1 MQANLDYIFFLY
13 GLSFLILA
21 VISFRFF
28 REKIKTSLQ
37 WKWMALFG
45 VLHGVHEWANLIA
58 VSFPL
63 CRLGNAFSF
72 LLLTASFFCLLE
84 FGRRSFKKNTGQ
96 HLVGTWVYG
105 PLVLLCV
112 VCGLHGTAG
121 WEIGVRYSFGFFG
134 SLLTALAFFRR
145 SENTPFHHKK
155 RLRTIGCLFVV
166 YGVAVGLVVPYQDF
180 FPASIINQGS
190 FFQMIGVAPEAVRA
204 SCAIVIALL
213 CFSIITSL
221 EILWAEEEKRKTIKR
236 IFIFQLAVLFLV
248 IVGGWIFLQR
258 ASEGEVARKSQ
269 YLLDRTR
276 YLSQA
281 INIDHLRKL
290 SGTRA
295 DLDLAVFERVWDFLK
310 EIPKVFPEQR
320 FAYFLIKQDQ
330 QLVFLADSE
339 PLGSQDRSLPGDVFD
354 GAPQAFYDVFTT
366 RQSSIVGPYS
376 DEWGTWISSAL
387 PIFDPATGQIIALF
401 CLDHNAKDW
410 ARDLARHRF
419 SIILGILC
427 LSFFI
432 VLSFYIFGREKPLSS
447 KIFYIETFYGASFS
461 FAVAIFIFLVT
472 LQISR
477 QQRDLQFQRIAVV
490 SQEIFASTF
499 REARHYLES
508 LTKYFECSS
517 DVTSEEFHRYVF
529 ELVQDHAGIQAF
541 AWIPIVRSEELGGY
555 EAKARERGE
564 KDFFVFE
571 RTQAGGKIPVGKREE
586 YFPLYY
592 LEPLSDNKAALG
604 FDAYSEPMRR
614 QTLERARKQDLRFA
628 TGVIDFVVDQK
639 GRKQGVLVYQPVHV
653 PKQGLDAET
662 KREKEFK
669 GFLMMALRPQSLL
682 ETGYSVKLFADRQLT
697 QSYVLDLDDP
707 LGITAIA
714 SYPEKKGL
722 SPADAQALLH
732 KKPNELKEVMV
743 FSFFG
748 RAYAIVVIPEKMFF
762 QEHVKLL
769 PWFVLFGGLL
779 LSVLLTL
786 LIYILQNQRKRA
798 EEIVVLRT
806 AELFES
812 EQRFRSIFD
821 NMADG
826 VAIYRAIDDGKD
838 FVFVDINRAGQ
849 RSSKIEHN
857 DVVGRRVTDVF
868 PFVSDMGLLAVM
880 TQVYRTGRSQQHP
893 QSLYKD
899 ERIQQ
904 WVENF
909 VCKISSGLI
918 AAIYTDVTDLRRHEQ
933 EVLNAHQKLRS
944 IMDSATR
951 VSIIST
957 DLDGII
963 QTFNKGA
970 QQMLGYKEEEII
982 GKQVFSVLH
991 LESEMLPYAQELS
1004 REFGYAVSGFET
1016 FVARVKKGQREEREW
1031 TYVRKDGK
1039 FLTVNLVVT
1048 AIKNDAGNITG
1059 FLGIASDVTESKK
1072 AREDLAEVNH
1082 SLRENEKLLRRLLVD
1097 LEERNEQLKKTQAQL
1112 VQSEKMVAVGQLSA
1126 GLAHE
1131 IKNPLAIMLLAVESL
1146 EKKTGA
1152 FSEEIQKKFAMI
1164 RDSVHRMNK
1173 IIKGLLNFSHISE
1186 SAFSPALIN
1195 HIITAAVALVHNT
1208 AKINNIELKV
1218 QLCKDQ
1224 QVMADALMLEQ
1235 VFVNILNNAIDA
1247 VQRSGDVFVTTWTQD
1262 NDAGEPQK
1270 IFIEF
1275 RDTGPGITPQ
1285 AIKNI
1290 FNPFFTTKEAG
1301 KGTGLGLSLA
1311 FSTIEKH
1318 KGKITASNYAH
1329 GKGAVFL
1336 VELPVLAA
1344 KKDA

>member
-72 LLLTASFFCLLE
+72 LLLTASFICLLE
-84 FGRRSFKKNTGQ
+84 FGRRSFKRNTGQ
-96 HLVGTWVYG
+96 HLVGSWIYG

-112 VCGLHGTAG
+112 VCGLHGTTG
-121 WEIGVRYSFGFFG
+121 WEVGVRYSLGFFG

-221 EILWAEEEKRKTIKR
+221 EILWAEEEKQKTIKR

-269 YLLDRTR
+269 HLLDRTH

-320 FAYFLIKQDQ
+320 FAYFLIKKDQ

-387 PIFDPATGQIIALF
+387 PILDPATGQITALF

-410 ARDLARHRF
+410 ARDLARHRL

-447 KIFYIETFYGASFS
+447 KIFYVETFYGAGFS
-461 FAVAIFIFLVT
+461 FAVVIFIFFVT

-477 QQRDLQFQRIAVV
+477 QQRDFQFQRIAVV

-499 REARHYLES
+499 REARHYLET

-517 DVTSEEFHRYVF
+517 DVTSEEFHRYASG
-529 ELVQDHAGIQAF
+529 LVQDHAGIQAF
-541 AWIPIVRSEELGGY
+541 AWIPIVRSEELSGY

-592 LEPLSDNKAALG
+592 LEPLFDNKAALG
-604 FDAYSEPMRR
+604 FDAYSEPIRR
-614 QTLERARKQDLRFA
+614 QTLERARKKDLRFA

-639 GRKQGVLVYQPVHV
+639 GRKQGILVYQPVYV
-653 PKQGLDAET
+653 PKQGLDGEI
-662 KREKEFK
+662 KIEKEFK

-682 ETGYSVKLFADRQLT
+682 ETRYFVKLLSDRQLT
-697 QSYVLDLDDP
+697 QSYVIDLGDP
-707 LGITAIA
+707 SGITAMA

-722 SPADAQALLH
+722 SSAEAQDLLR
-732 KKPNELKEVMV
+732 KKPNELKEIMV

-748 RAYAIVVIPEKMFF
+748 RSYAVVVTPEKIFF
-762 QEHVKLL
+762 QKYAKPL
-769 PWFVLFGGLL
+769 PWFALFAGFLFSGLL
-779 LSVLLTL
+779 AL
-786 LIYILQNQRKRA
+786 LIYTLQNQRKRA
-798 EEIVVLRT
+798 EDIVIHRT

-826 VAIYRAIDDGKD
+826 VAIYRAVDDGKD

-849 RSSKIEHN
+849 KSSKVDRS
-857 DVVGRRVTDVF
+857 DVVGRRITDVF

-880 TQVYRTGRSQQHP
+880 RQVYRTGTSQQHP
-893 QSLYKD
+893 QTLYKD
-899 ERIQQ
+899 ERLQQ

-909 VCKISSGLI
+909 VCKLSSDLI
-918 AAIYTDVTDLRRHEQ
+918 AAVYTDLTELKQQ
-933 EVLNAHQKLRS
+933 ECKALEAHQRLQA
-944 IMDSATR
+944 IMDSAKR
-951 VSIIST
+951 VSIISVN
-957 DLDGII
+957 LDGVI

-970 QQMLGYKEEEII
+970 EEMMGYSAKEMI
-982 GKQVFSVLH
+982 GRKAIPSLH
-991 LESEMLPYAQELS
+991 VESEILSYAQELS
-1004 REFGYAVSGFET
+1004 QEFGYPVDPSEAFNV
-1016 FVARVKKGQREEREW
+1016 RIKRGQKEEREW
-1031 TYVRKDGK
+1031 TCVRKDGTR
-1039 FLTVNLVVT
+1039 LIVNLVITPLKMADGQIAGYLGT
-1048 AIKNDAGNITG
+1048 AT
-1059 FLGIASDVTESKK
+1059 DVTESKK
-1072 AREDLAEVNH
+1072 AREELAEANH

-1146 EKKTGA
+1146 EKKTDM

-1173 IIKGLLNFSHISE
+1173 IIKGLLSFSHISE
-1186 SAFSPALIN
+1186 SAFSRVSVN
-1195 HIITAAVALVHNT
+1195 HVVSAAVALVQNT
-1208 AKINNIELKV
+1208 AKINNIALRV
-1218 QLCKDQ
+1218 HLCQDQ
-1224 QVMADALMLEQ
+1224 QIMADTLMLEQ

-1247 VQRSGDVFVTTWTQD
+1247 VQGSGEIFISSWTQD
-1262 NDAGEPQK
+1262 DDTGKPQK
-1270 IFIEF
+1270 LFIEF
-1275 RDTGPGITPQ
+1275 RDTGPGIPPQ

-1290 FNPFFTTKEAG
+1290 FNPFFTTKETG

-1329 GKGAVFL
+1329 GRGAVFL
-1336 VELPVLAA
+1336 IELPVLAA